1 VDDTKELNM
10 DWLIRGISGEPDLTR
25 WESRPFCPTVE
36 QGPRPRDNRD
46 NHQRVVGCE
55 APGLPETDGIAR
67 TLADAI
73 LRFDVFPPTLLTSL
87 LRRTPIEVGDVIGVR
102 YAFVPGVHLFFAA
115 RVYER
120 FEDAND
126 QQWRCG
132 FSYRTLDGH
141 PECGE
146 ETFIVEKDLAT
157 GQVTVA
163 LRSWSRP
170 GVWLATLGYPMV
182 RTLQLRA
189 GQAALDHLETLA
201 RAGSVFSPLSPGIP
215 GERGRG

>member
-1 VDDTKELNM
+1 M
-10 DWLIRGISGEPDLTR
+10 DWLIRGISAEPDMAR
-25 WESRPFCPTVE
+25 WETRPFSATVE
-36 QGPRPRDNRD
+36 QGPRPNDNRD
-46 NHQRVVGCE
+46 NHQRVFGCE
-55 APGLPETDGIAR
+55 APGLPTPNGIAR
-67 TLADAI
+67 QLADAI
-73 LRFDVFPPTLLTSL
+73 LRFDVFPPRLFTTTM
-87 LRRTPIEVGDVIGVR
+87 RRKPVEVGDVIGLR
-102 YAFVPGVHLFFAA
+102 YPFVPGVHLFFAT

-157 GQVTVA
+157 GQVTAA

-170 GVWLATLGYPMV
+170 GIWLATLAYPIA
-182 RTLQLRA
+182 RTLQLR
-189 GQAALDHLETLA
+189 GGRSALDHLQTL
-201 RAGSVFSPLSPGIP
+201 VNV
-215 GERGRG
+215 